1 MDGTRPIHAQ
11 AQDFLQSKQPDW
23 TESQK
28 EVRGPISKICYK
40 FPLEDWRHKYKAHEF
55 PHELTIELVKAG
67 WLGICM
73 PTEYGGSEL
82 GVAEAAVMMQT
93 ISESGAGLAGASSV
107 HMNIFGLEPV
117 VKYGTVE
124 QKNCM
129 LVPLIQGTE
138 RACFGVTEPNTGLNT
153 LSLQS
158 MAKRNGDHYILSG
171 TKIWTSTAQ
180 VAQKALMLVRTTPLA
195 EVEKPTQGLTLFYT
209 DLDRTAAQ
217 VREIDKMGRAAVDSN
232 IIFFENWKVPVE
244 DRIGEEGEGF
254 K

>member
-1 MDGTRPIHAQ
+1 
-11 AQDFLQSKQPDW
+11 
-23 TESQK
+23 
-28 EVRGPISKICYK
+28 
-40 FPLEDWRHKYKAHEF
+40 
-55 PHELTIELVKAG
+55 
-67 WLGICM
+67 
-73 PTEYGGSEL
+73 
-82 GVAEAAVMMQT
+82 
-93 ISESGAGLAGASSV
+93 
-107 HMNIFGLEPV
+107 
-117 VKYGTVE
+117 
-124 QKNCM
+124 
-129 LVPLIQGTE
+129 
-138 RACFGVTEPNTGLNT
+138 
-153 LSLQS
+153 